1 MSQVPVARGEG
12 SSASELS
19 SRMDDGADLL
29 MEAFE
34 YAPPMM
40 GIVELTDDGDILHI
54 RDNLATCSFFGLGP
68 SGTRYRLASEM
79 GSNVE
84 VRGLWIRQYL
94 KSASSARPERFEFT
108 YVVGEELRSW
118 SVAVR
123 PLATAPSTRQRFMYV
138 AEDVTERKRAE
149 QAQALAEKRL
159 ASALRDLQEREATL
173 RQVNA
178 DLALRADTLQ
188 TLLDVAPVAIYIAH
202 DVDCVR
208 VTTNRA
214 GSELIDVAYVGEDS
228 LEPPHGEL
236 ARTLDIYRD
245 GRRLAPEEMPLPMA
259 ARGTPSYCQEYE
271 LRLGNGR
278 TRYMYGE
285 ALPLHDAGGKVRGA
299 IAAFADVTV
308 PVRVRKAKD
317 AFIATLAHELRNPLA
332 PILHAVQILRA
343 KDPPDPTMAWAR
355 DVIYRQTRQLVWLL
369 DDLLDVARIGRGS
382 LELRKERVQIAS
394 VIDLAIET
402 SRPLIDAGGHELCVD
417 VPGEAIRVDAD
428 PVRLAQIVS
437 NLLNNAA
444 KFTPRGGRIELGVE
458 ATAANVVL
466 RVRDTGIGISREA
479 LPEIFELFTRSASA
493 KEPSEGGLGIGLS
506 IVRGLVQ
513 LHGGSVTA
521 SSDGPGKGSEFVV
534 TLPRTERRS
543 YPPHAEESAP
553 EWPVK
558 HRVLVVDDNRDG
570 ADTLAKLLEIVGCD
584 VKVVY
589 GGRQAL
595 EVADA
600 FRPSIV
606 FLDIGMPGMNGVE
619 VARKLRETAWGRSTR
634 VVAVTGWGQEE
645 DRQRTHAAGFD
656 EHLVKPVDVAVLHR
670 LLSGFQAQD

>member
-1 MSQVPVARGEG
+1 
-12 SSASELS
+12 
-19 SRMDDGADLL
+19 MDDGADLL

-40 GIVELTDDGDILHI
+40 GIVELTEDGDILHI

-68 SGTRYRLASEM
+68 GGTRYRLASEM
-79 GSNVE
+79 GSNAE
-84 VRGLWIRQYL
+84 ARRLWITQYL
-94 KSASSARPERFEFT
+94 KSAASAQPERFEFT
-108 YVVGEELRSW
+108 YVVGDEVRTW

-123 PLATAPSTRQRFMYV
+123 PLATAPGTRQRFMYV

-149 QAQALAEKRL
+149 HAQANAEKRL

-173 RQVNA
+173 RQVNS

-202 DVDCVR
+202 DVGCAH
-208 VTTNRA
+208 VTANRA
-214 GSELIDVAYVGEDS
+214 GSEIIGIEYSDDES
-228 LEPPHGEL
+228 LHDEL
-236 ARTLDIYRD
+236 ARTLPIYRD

-259 ARGTPSYCQEYE
+259 ARGTPSYHQEYE
-271 LRLGNGR
+271 LRLPNDH
-278 TRYMYGE
+278 TRYVYGD
-285 ALPLHDAGGKVRGA
+285 ALPLHGADGKVRGA

-308 PVRVRKAKD
+308 PVRIRKAKY

-332 PILHAVQILRA
+332 PILHAVQILQA

-369 DDLLDVARIGRGS
+369 DDLLDVARIGRGN
-382 LELRKERVQIAS
+382 LELRKERVEIAS

-402 SRPLIDAGGHELCVD
+402 SRPLIDAGGHELYVD
-417 VPGEAIRVDAD
+417 VPGEPIRIDAD
-428 PVRLAQIVS
+428 PVRVAQIIS

-444 KFTPRGGRIELGVE
+444 KFTPEGGRIDLGVE
-458 ATAANVVL
+458 LGPANVAL
-466 RVRDTGIGISREA
+466 RVRDTGIGIPRDA
-479 LPEIFELFTRSASA
+479 LPEIFELFTRSASV
-493 KEPSEGGLGIGLS
+493 KESGEGGLGIGLS

-534 TLPRTERRS
+534 TLPLAERPS
-543 YPPHAEESAP
+543 SPPHAKESALDG
-553 EWPVK
+553 PVK

-570 ADTLAKLLEIVGCD
+570 ADTLAKLLEIVGCE

-589 GGRQAL
+589 GGQQAL
-595 EVADA
+595 QVADT

-619 VARKLRETAWGRSTR
+619 VARKLRESAWGRTIR
-634 VVAVTGWGQEE
+634 VVAMTGWGQEE

-670 LLSGFQAQD
+670 LLSGFQVLD